1 MSLIKIIQNP
11 AFLHI
16 SVLLFTEKQALAQIL
31 RKHRWYLGDNVFV
44 IYHVIFGRPR
54 VVEEVCYK

>member
-1 MSLIKIIQNP
+1 MSLIKILQNP

-31 RKHRWYLGDNVFV
+31 RKHLRYLRDNVFV
-44 IYHVIFGRPR
+44 IYHFSMSFLEGQV
-54 VVEEVCYK
+54 